1 VKVLAPRTLLVV
13 IALVSLLTGCTWVKL
28 TSEGEKV
35 VVLETAF
42 SACKKLGTTTS
53 NGKADI
59 ASVDR
64 NEEKV
69 ATELATLARNQAATM
84 GGNAIVAQGPVTGE
98 GQKTFA
104 VYHCESE

>member
-1 VKVLAPRTLLVV
+1 MTVFAPRTLLVV

-28 TSEGEKV
+28 TGEGEKV
-35 VVLETAF
+35 VVLEKAF

-64 NEEKV
+64 KKTKV
-69 ATELATLARNQAATM
+69 ATELETLARNQAATM
-84 GGNAIVAQGPVTGE
+84 GGNAVVAQGPVTEE
-98 GQKTFA
+98 GQQTFA